1 MRQETGLGQV
11 RYKGGL
17 ILGMKIIIR
26 IDGWKPED
34 RKQIVNS
41 IRGFVKTLGKRFGFR
56 MDFRETD

>member
-1 MRQETGLGQV
+1 
-11 RYKGGL
+11 
-17 ILGMKIIIR
+17 MKIIIR